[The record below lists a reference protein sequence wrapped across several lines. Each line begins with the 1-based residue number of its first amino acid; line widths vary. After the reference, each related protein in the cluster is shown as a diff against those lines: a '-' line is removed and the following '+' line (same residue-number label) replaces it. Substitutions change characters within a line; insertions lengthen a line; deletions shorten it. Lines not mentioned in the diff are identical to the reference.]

1 MLISEKEWG
10 ETFQGVYGGET
21 LFDTPMSQYT
31 SLAIGGPA
39 DVLVIPEDPLSV
51 KNLLVLLGK
60 KHLPFL
66 TVGGGTNLLVR
77 DRGIEGIVIL
87 LRAFSRIEVLK
98 ERNTEAE
105 LFVESGA
112 PWQKLVNF
120 CKDKGYSGVEG
131 LTGIPGTVGGAIWG
145 NAGSFGYE
153 AKDTVAS
160 VAIIDAS
167 GKLDRF
173 KAEDLGFGYRKSEI
187 APNDIVLSAN
197 LLMKREDRDIVGR
210 RTEGFF
216 AEKKRKQPISERSAG
231 CVFRNPEGAAAGR
244 LIDESG
250 CKGMRVGGIEVSG
263 VHANFFLN
271 RGGGTAADFLAL
283 MDRVFSTVLEKTG
296 VTLEPEIRVVGR
308 E

>member
-1 MLISEKEWG
+1 MLISEKEWW
-10 ETFQGVYGGET
+10 ETFQGAYRGET
-21 LFDTPMSQYT
+21 LFYAPMRQYT

-51 KNLLVLLGK
+51 RNLLVVLGK
-60 KHLPFL
+60 KRLPFF

-77 DRGIEGIVIL
+77 DKGIEGIVIL

-98 ERNTEAE
+98 ERNTDAE
-105 LFVESGA
+105 LFVESGT

-120 CKDKGYSGVEG
+120 CKDKGYSGIEG

-160 VAIIDAS
+160 VAIMDAS
-167 GKLDRF
+167 GTLDRF
-173 KAEDLGFGYRKSEI
+173 NAEDLGFGYRKSEI

-197 LLMKREDRDIVGR
+197 LLMKREDRDIVTK

-216 AEKKRKQPISERSAG
+216 AEKRRKQPISEKSAG

-250 CKGMRVGGIEVSG
+250 CKGMRVGGIEVSD

-271 RGGGTAADFLAL
+271 RDGGTAADFLTL
-283 MDRVFSTVLEKTG
+283 MDRVSSSVLDKTG
-296 VTLEPEIRVVGR
+296 VALEPEIKVVGR

>member
-1 MLISEKEWG
+1 MPINEKEWW
-10 ETFQGVYGGET
+10 ESFQGTYRGET
-21 LFDTPMSQYT
+21 LFDVPMTHYT

-51 KNLLVLLGK
+51 KNLLVVLGK
-60 KHLPFL
+60 KRLPFI

-77 DRGIEGIVIL
+77 DKGIEGIVIL
-87 LRAFSRIEVLK
+87 LRAFRRIEVLK

-105 LFVESGA
+105 LFVESGV

-120 CKDKGYSGVEG
+120 CKDKGYSGLEG

-153 AKDTVAS
+153 AKDTVES
-160 VAIIDAS
+160 VAIMDAS

-197 LLMKREDRDIVGR
+197 LLMKREDRDIVAK

-263 VHANFFLN
+263 IHANFFLN
-271 RGGGTAADFLAL
+271 RDGGTASDFLAL
-283 MDRVFSTVLEKTG
+283 MDRVSSSVLENTG
-296 VTLEPEIRVVGR
+296 VALEPEIKVVGR